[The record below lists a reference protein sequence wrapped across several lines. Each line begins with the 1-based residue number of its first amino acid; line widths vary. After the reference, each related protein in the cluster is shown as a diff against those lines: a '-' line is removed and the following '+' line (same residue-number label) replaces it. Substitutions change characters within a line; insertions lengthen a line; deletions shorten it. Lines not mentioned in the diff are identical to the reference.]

1 MRVRE
6 EGARRTS
13 DDAGVGEWVVTQSSK
28 DGFGSLS
35 KLRSVPFQLDDSGGG
50 THFPFWMNDGDSNL
64 LVDSQERYFT
74 NDFLPVLP
82 SSV

>member
-6 EGARRTS
+6 EGARRTG

-35 KLRSVPFQLDDSGGG
+35 KLRSVPFQLDDWGGR
-50 THFPFWMNDGDSNL
+50 NSLSL
-64 LVDSQERYFT
+64 LDERR
-74 NDFLPVLP
+74 
-82 SSV
+82 